1 MNSPA
6 KIRVLECIRQGQI
19 GGGESHLLSLV
30 ENLDRT
36 RFEPVV
42 LSFTDGPM
50 IDRLQQMGVT
60 THVIYTTKPFN
71 VLKWSTVKRF
81 IEKENIQLIHAHG
94 TRAFSNVVWAAR
106 TLKLPVV
113 YTIHGWSFHDDQKWW
128 IKQLRVAGESY
139 LVNRSDINISV
150 SKSNQLTGKKMIP
163 SFDSIVINN
172 GINLKKFNASGSYP
186 DIREELNIPKDAIV
200 LIFIARF
207 TRQKQPLALIEAF
220 KKALASNDK
229 LHLLMVGDGEDK
241 PEAIQLVKKLKLED
255 KTTMLA
261 ARSDVPALLAA
272 SDIFVLPSLWE
283 GLPIGLLEAMSMGKA
298 IIASNADGTIE
309 IIEEGKNGLLVQIND
324 LIATTAAAITSL
336 SNDGLLRKKLG
347 EEAKTTITQRFN
359 AGVMTDRIEELY
371 NQLIEAT

>member
-1 MNSPA
+1 MIAPT
-6 KIRVLECIRQGQI
+6 KIRILECIRQGQI

-94 TRAFSNVVWAAR
+94 TRAFSNVIWAAR
-106 TLKLPVV
+106 TLKLPVI

-128 IKQLRVAGESY
+128 VKKLRVAGEAY
-139 LVNRSDINISV
+139 LVQRSDINISV

-163 SFDSIVINN
+163 SFDSVVINN
-172 GINLKKFNASGSYP
+172 GINLKKFNASGSYA
-186 DIREELNIPKDAIV
+186 DVREELNIPKDAIV
-200 LIFIARF
+200 LLFVARL

-220 KKALASNDK
+220 EKALASNPK

-241 PEAIQLVKKLKLED
+241 PKAIQLIKKLRLED
-255 KTTMLA
+255 KTTMLK

-309 IIEEGKNGLLVQIND
+309 IIEDGINGLLVQIND
-324 LIATTAAAITSL
+324 LVNTTASAITKL
-336 SNDGLLRKKLG
+336 SNDGPLRKKLG
-347 EEAKTTITQRFN
+347 EEAKITITQRFN
-359 AGVMTDRIEELY
+359 AEVMTNRIEELY
-371 NQLIEAT
+371 TQLMEAT